1 MKRGQAI
8 YSEGKI
14 TYWPAYE
21 AGKIGLIFL
30 GGTGALFTATSLW
43 ILLDDPSRGT
53 QRTILVLFPLIF
65 VALYVAICFVLRA
78 MRTKIVISKEGIE
91 YFKNMDTIDKQ
102 IDWKD
107 VGAVSFTQELWYGRK
122 ACQIFLSKAKAQ
134 SSRKKDECDFL
145 LPVQSV
151 DEQTLLQLIPE
162 HLWKN
167 KLGE

>member
-107 VGAVSFTQELWYGRK
+107 VGAV
-122 ACQIFLSKAKAQ
+122 
-134 SSRKKDECDFL
+134 
-145 LPVQSV
+145 
-151 DEQTLLQLIPE
+151 
-162 HLWKN
+162 
-167 KLGE
+167 